1 MASQTATKPVTARRS
16 LRKDQRGGI
25 PVEYVVVTSVGLFIA
40 VGLGALG
47 VAMVDAYGA
56 SLQVLYSEFP

>member
-1 MASQTATKPVTARRS
+1 MASSTATKKGAERLS
-16 LRKDQRGGI
+16 LRDDCRGGI
-25 PVEYVVVTSVGLFIA
+25 PIEYLVVTSVGLFIA
-40 VGLGALG
+40 AGLGVLG